1 MTRTV
6 KALESSLA
14 TRRADLILD
23 LQLWPALTSLD
34 SSTGAIPIACY
45 ANAGGTH
52 HPLANL
58 GGAQVFPWS
67 KAEAGVTQIM
77 KPQRELLPAGPAVAS
92 GASSERESTPQ
103 SVTGGAGASSAPR
116 RRPQTKIACTS
127 CRRRKSKCDGL
138 RPVCSL
144 CAGMGRTKCEYDAG
158 PDVTRF
164 AALKSKHEE
173 LQQRVSLFEELFHL
187 LSMRTDSESVEIIR
201 RMRTTNIQT
210 GLGDLVKFIKNA
222 DLLIQLASTKSA
234 ESSPAPGAD
243 VGHHGSLPLD
253 EISSLF
259 ESLKPSISK
268 LDATTRTKF
277 LNTIRVQIDAL
288 AKSEDN
294 LKAFVIAKIGDSVGH
309 RTTADCPRISRCVD
323 GRQEG
328 TTKAAALLLK
338 IF

>member
-23 LQLWPALTSLD
+23 LQLWPALPSLD
-34 SSTGAIPIACY
+34 SSSTGAIPIACY

-58 GGAQVFPWS
+58 GGVQVFPWS
-67 KAEAGVTQIM
+67 KAEAEVTQTM
-77 KPQRELLPAGPAVAS
+77 KPQRELLPAGPAAAS

-103 SVTGGAGASSAPR
+103 SVTGG
-116 RRPQTKIACTS
+116 
-127 CRRRKSKCDGL
+127 
-138 RPVCSL
+138 
-144 CAGMGRTKCEYDAG
+144 AGMGRTKCEYDAG

-173 LQQRVSLFEELFHL
+173 LQQRVSLFEELFYL

-201 RMRTTNIQT
+201 RIRTTNIQT

-234 ESSPAPGAD
+234 ESSPAAGAD
-243 VGHHGSLPLD
+243 VEPHGSLPLD

-277 LNTIRVQIDAL
+277 LDTIRVQIDAL
-288 AKSEDN
+288 ARSEDSPSDSATTMKGEVMADATTN
-294 LKAFVIAKIGDSVGH
+294 VDTDAELDGLPHSKRGGFLKGLLNDDA
-309 RTTADCPRISRCVD
+309 PRR
-323 GRQEG
+323 RN
-328 TTKAAALLLK
+328 
-338 IF
+338 